1 MTNHISDTLYLF
13 SILGFLGAI
22 LLTILIK
29 WIYDNFIIIAL
40 MRKRIKATP
49 EIYKNF
55 IKLCD
60 EIKKQQNI
68 CEFIWTREEKQKELI
83 DDYYEN
89 KKYFSQAVLKEKEQE
104 IEKRKEFLSH
114 WGALHQF
121 YRHKRIYAE
130 EKMEQYAKYY
140 EINIEDINKIRQA
153 IA

>member
-1 MTNHISDTLYLF
+1 MTNHISDTFCLF
-13 SILGFLGAI
+13 SILSFLGAI
-22 LLTILIK
+22 FLTVLIK
-29 WIYDNFIIIAL
+29 RFYDNFIMVAL
-40 MRKRIKATP
+40 MRKKIKTAP

-83 DDYYEN
+83 NDYYEN
-89 KKYFSQAVLKEKEQE
+89 KKYFPQTVLKEKEQE
-104 IEKRKEFLSH
+104 VEKRKEFLSH
-114 WGALHQF
+114 WETLHQF

-140 EINIEDINKIRQA
+140 EINIKDIDKIRQA
-153 IA
+153 IV